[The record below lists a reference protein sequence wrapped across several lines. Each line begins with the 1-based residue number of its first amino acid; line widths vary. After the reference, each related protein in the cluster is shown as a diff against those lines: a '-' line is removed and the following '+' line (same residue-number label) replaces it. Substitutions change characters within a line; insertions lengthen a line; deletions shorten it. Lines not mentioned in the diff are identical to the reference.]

1 MSDYSKIFRRSW
13 SLLLA
18 VAILFTAIGPV
29 WWSGVSAD
37 VDTESKTAGKIIAE
51 NYELTEA
58 EEQILKSGYLIGD
71 SYEFN
76 KPTDSDNLISVDL
89 DSKTIT
95 AKSFTDAS
103 GNKWSPVK
111 AFVVDANENTENVTL
126 TDGKGTYAYDGDAFS
141 VKVDYEVTVE
151 IDEATQSAIL
161 NAPAALKQAIAN
173 MGIIASGESS
183 SQLGTIEAAMG
194 VLQQLANGIDLGWAS
209 AQLKEPAINAVNT
222 LNAQIKDIG
231 NFYITKLV
239 EEYTAADSKVEYV
252 VVNRQKVIDTIK
264 DAYTNLSIIATD
276 VLLNNELL
284 DGYLNS
290 TDQASYTKWMAFKS
304 VINTWCATNE
314 PVANDAWI
322 IADAVYLRDDLT
334 SVAYAALDVMVAELG
349 DTTTISTIKNPL
361 VLSSK
366 TLTYNMSMS
375 DVTVKV
381 VIKTASGVVGSN
393 ELVVKDE
400 NTTVITLADG
410 TTKDEILDAVAASG
424 IVADS
429 INEWGDM
436 YIANQFEQSTTDLPD
451 TITKDIEYVITYS
464 PKYYTLIYLGA
475 ESSVPYGYKL
485 MLEPHSDATK
495 AYDYSVNGS
504 YYAEGSVYTVVGNTN
519 ITRSEG
525 KSYVTSN
532 LKDIANDRYFE
543 YNGKQYLILKSD
555 AVVVGD
561 RQISV
566 RYPDNKGNIVTVN
579 DGQITANKYHSSYA
593 GLDWVPYTYT
603 VVTDSGNFV
612 HKFDGTTA
620 TITEADYNR
629 VEVIYRLVLSN
640 IPEDEILEILKV
652 PGILSEDAA
661 NQKAALDRLGN
672 YADQMAQL
680 DKTKLGA
687 LNGVIDV
694 TDLHSDPA
702 KSDELKAYFKSV
714 VTSIINNC
722 LDGSQ
727 LKIYTMLSAYLNEY
741 TGGLEYYYKN
751 SEAIINEI
759 NILSGYLTAMFA
771 DDEKVAALEV
781 LVEAA
786 GFPEYAEKIQNLEKA
801 MKDVKE
807 ALTPPSEY
815 IDTESADLGN
825 LIDALLMSGDASQ
838 YTYGELYLESE
849 AIIINA
855 QTKVNISASVQ
866 VQGGRPISIDPIT
879 FDRNHVINEEDI
891 AKIVNAIKEK
901 IAELGIDTKYYNT
914 DYTEN
919 YFDSFVGKAAKE
931 LDSSY
936 SFIWTPIKYTV
947 NIEGSSSVEID
958 VNNLTI
964 SLPAGNA
971 TTRYEYIID
980 GQSGLTSGY
989 KFTLEQIDRLFDNV
1003 NREYT
1008 VFREEINIQRENLVN
1023 MVNDLNSSVTNG
1035 AVRFA
1040 LIEKDGKYSIVLK
1053 VNADNMNN
1061 MMSAMQEAA
1070 MGLVNSGYSYIGLDG
1085 KGLLYLDDES
1095 VLTISMQ
1102 AVVDAVMNSGFGSD
1116 TLISAMDAN
1125 GNIKNLVLDGDVIS
1139 NAVLNAL
1146 GGQLVKTTMQLGNS
1160 SSDNCNVDFYITLG
1174 SASDMIVKLR
1184 NLLADELA
1192 PYFSFVC
1199 EDGQTKISLTL
1210 PEKAYEAYLAVLLAT
1225 DNVDIT
1231 DINSLN
1237 GEIAIGFAK
1246 DIIEPLLTGNVTTQ
1260 TIENTLNMLGYKLNL
1275 TGYETVFQAICDAY
1289 KTFTFTYEE
1298 QSTTAV
1304 GNIAI
1309 ADIID
1314 KLNMGDLGKMIAE
1327 YDTGLDITLNV
1338 ALENLGNRYN
1348 GLYFDI
1354 NAEGITNKIGL
1365 TKDIASKLNT
1375 LSGTSLVVLLSD
1387 IDASS
1392 RLVFNNTTVLN
1403 LNGQRVS
1410 GNIIANGNLT
1420 IIDTTLTTGECGRV
1434 DGVIS
1439 GNVTIV
1445 SGQYDA
1451 DVTDYLKTGYSQN
1464 DDGVVINDIYTIVKD
1479 SDGNVTVEID
1489 AGLLATEALPNLKAV
1504 AVDIVSELIFNG
1516 YTVNKLYID
1525 GNKVYDITIEDFVG
1539 LYAGEDT
1546 GKNLINKI
1554 TEMVDSN
1561 ELEALINTV
1570 LADITDF
1577 ATIENAINSD
1587 TPILSYDMTTGSW
1600 NIKLEHVE
1608 DGDYLTGSIDSS
1620 NEKTNKLNIL
1630 VTGTEEDK
1638 QLLADI
1644 FGALDDTTD
1653 VDVSVDLNQ
1662 GFDSNNDK
1670 NFVLDWNAS
1679 GSVIVDLTENPDY
1692 AIMIAV
1698 MIADGLSAQE
1708 RADLVAGIEAYYT
1721 TYTFTELE
1729 KAFNNLKIS
1738 QVIKA
1743 LKNITKDD
1751 SFEEMIAN
1759 LGLKDIVEADVVEL
1773 EKLFDA
1779 IAKLVAAVARKLNIT
1794 GNDRLIGSFVNADGT
1809 YTVSKENIGKE
1820 IFIELIRGYGLTVD
1834 LDITKVYISIDIF
1847 GVTAPEFID
1856 GTGTPEVGTHD
1867 KIVGSLVDTE
1877 NKIIYLDAH
1886 YLGVKIGDLKDL
1898 FTFYAKYA
1906 DSIEIVIGDG
1916 NTNAIV
1922 CNGTK
1927 LIATASNAAGL
1938 KATIEYTIVIVGDV
1952 NGNGRI
1958 ESGDAVLINQSL
1970 AQLKDITDIQKLAA
1984 DINNNGRID
1993 IGDATKV
2000 ARKLVYWDEYESSLV
2015 DTPNV

>member
-37 VDTESKTAGKIIAE
+37 VDTESKTTGEIIAE

-95 AKSFTDAS
+95 AKSFPDAS

-151 IDEATQSAIL
+151 IDEDTQSAIL

-183 SQLGTIEAAMG
+183 SQLGTIEAAMD
-194 VLQQLANGIDLGWAS
+194 VLQQLANGIDLVWAS

-231 NFYITKLV
+231 NFYITELV
-239 EEYTAADSKVEYV
+239 EAYTAADSKVEYV

-276 VLLNNELL
+276 PLLNNDLL

-290 TDQASYTKWMAFKS
+290 TDKASHTKWMAFKS
-304 VINTWCATNE
+304 VINTWCTANE

-334 SVAYAALDVMVAELG
+334 SVAYAALDVMVAALG

-361 VLSSK
+361 VLSSEK
-366 TLTYNMSMS
+366 LTYNMSMS

-410 TTKDEILDAVAASG
+410 TTKDAILDAVAASG

-504 YYAEGSVYTVVGNTN
+504 YYAERSVYTVVGNTN

-566 RYPDNKGNIVTVN
+566 RYPDNNGNIVTVN
-579 DGQITANKYHSSYA
+579 DGQITANKYPSSYA

-620 TITEADYNR
+620 TITEEDYNR

-661 NQKAALDRLGN
+661 AQKAALDRLGN

-714 VTSIINNC
+714 VSSIINNC
-722 LDGSQ
+722 LDGNQ
-727 LKIYTMLSAYLNEY
+727 LKIYTILSAYLNEY

-781 LVEAA
+781 LVGAA
-786 GFPEYAEKIQNLEKA
+786 GFPEYAEKIQNLESA

-815 IDTESADLGN
+815 IDTESAALGT
-825 LIDALLMSGDASQ
+825 LVDALLMSGDASQ

-849 AIIINA
+849 SIKINA
-855 QTKVNISASVQ
+855 QTKVNVSASVQ

-931 LDSSY
+931 LDSLY

-980 GQSGLTSGY
+980 GESGLTSGY
-989 KFTLEQIDRLFDNV
+989 KFTLEQIDRLFV
-1003 NREYT
+1003 NGKYT
-1008 VFREEINIQRENLVN
+1008 VLREEINIQREKLIN

-1035 AVRFA
+1035 AVRFV

-1116 TLISAMDAN
+1116 TLISSMDAN

-1160 SSDNCNVDFYITLG
+1160 SSDNYNVDFYITLG

-1184 NLLADELA
+1184 NLLANELA

-1608 DGDYLTGSIDSS
+1608 DGDYLTGYIDSS
-1620 NEKTNKLNIL
+1620 NEKTNKLNII

-1743 LKNITKDD
+1743 LKNIDKDD
-1751 SFEEMIAN
+1751 SFEEMISN

-1779 IAKLVAAVARKLNIT
+1779 IAKIAAAVVRKLNIT

-1898 FTFYAKYA
+1898 FTFYTKYA

-1916 NTNAIV
+1916 NANAIV

-1938 KATIEYTIVIVGDV
+1938 KTTIEYTIVIVGDV

-1970 AQLKDITDIQKLAA
+1970 AGLKDITVIQNLAA
-1984 DINNNGRID
+1984 DINNNDRID